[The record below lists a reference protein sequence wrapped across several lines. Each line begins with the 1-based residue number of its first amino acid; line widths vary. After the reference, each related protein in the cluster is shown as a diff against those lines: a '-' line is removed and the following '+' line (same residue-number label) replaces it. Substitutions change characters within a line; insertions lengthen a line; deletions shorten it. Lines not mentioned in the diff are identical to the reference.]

1 MNDGQSSRGNKG
13 DASTRKRWLE
23 RVTTVDGSMRS
34 PGSGA
39 DGSDDAGATGCG
51 GRTDK

>member
-1 MNDGQSSRGNKG
+1 MVDSAAEGTKG
-13 DASTRKRWLE
+13 DASTRKRWPE
-23 RVTTVDGSMRS
+23 RVTTVVGSIRE

-39 DGSDDAGATGCG
+39 DESDDAGATGCG